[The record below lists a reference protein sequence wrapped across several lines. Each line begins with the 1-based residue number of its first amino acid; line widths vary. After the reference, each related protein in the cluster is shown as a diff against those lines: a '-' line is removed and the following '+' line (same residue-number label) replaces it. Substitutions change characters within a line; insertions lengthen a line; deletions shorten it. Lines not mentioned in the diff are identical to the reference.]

1 MDVGWTVTQKDYN
14 CEGKRY
20 RPQGGQLAEHWVPR
34 RATGREPEPEK
45 GGQSPARNLPQVAG
59 RGKAVTKEM
68 QESQPRWEESGR
80 EF

>member
-1 MDVGWTVTQKDYN
+1 MDVGWTVTAKERGTAHR
-14 CEGKRY
+14 EGSSLSTGCLGE
-20 RPQGGQLAEHWVPR
+20 PQGGSLSQR
-34 RATGREPEPEK
+34 RQDRTR
-45 GGQSPARNLPQVAG
+45 SLPQVAG